1 MHRLIYATFLCG
13 LLLAQQSSS
22 DQSKPAAA
30 PTQSQP
36 ASDEDL
42 LRFRVGAEYVV
53 APVLAFDR
61 NGDYVN
67 GLRPDQFR
75 LFDNGKGQNVQVDV
89 SFNPISLVLLVQAN
103 EHVEGLLPQV
113 KRIGNLIAPLVVGD
127 QGEVALIAYDSR
139 IRVLQDFTND
149 PQKITEKVKTIYPG
163 SQSNRLIDAVVE
175 GTRML
180 RNRPKNRRRI
190 ILAIGETRDIG
201 SEGRAREALIGLQ
214 IQNIAFY
221 SVDMSRFMTTLTA
234 PTPVGRPDNLPPAMH
249 PMPMGVPATP
259 TTVAQAYGYNAG
271 RAEFLPL
278 MVELFKDAKAIF
290 KDNPIELFTKG
301 TGGSEFGFHNQKSL
315 EQAIERV
322 GEELHSEYIISYS
335 PNNRDEGGF
344 HEIVVDVT
352 GRPDV
357 KRVQTRPGYW
367 LAPKVG
373 DKK

>member
-1 MHRLIYATFLCG
+1 MYRLIFATFLCG
-13 LLLAQQSSS
+13 LSLAQQSST
-22 DQSKPAAA
+22 QSSTSPAAPRAQA
-30 PTQSQP
+30 PED
-36 ASDEDL
+36 ADL
-42 LRFRVGAEYVV
+42 LRFRVGAEYVA
-53 APVLAFDR
+53 APVLVFDR

-67 GLRPDQFR
+67 GLRPEQFR
-75 LFDNGKGQNVQVDV
+75 LFDNGKEQKVQVDV
-89 SFNPISLVLLVQAN
+89 TYNPISLVLLVQAN

-113 KRIGNLIAPLVVGD
+113 KRVGNLIAPLVVGD
-127 QGEVALIAYDSR
+127 QGEVSLIAYDSR
-139 IRVLQDFTND
+139 IRVMQDFTSD
-149 PQKITEKVKTIYPG
+149 PQKISEKLKTIYPG

-201 SEGRAREALIGLQ
+201 SENRAREALIGLQ
-214 IQNIAFY
+214 IQNVEFY
-221 SVDMSRFMTTLTA
+221 SVDMSRFMTSLTA

-249 PMPMGVPATP
+249 SMPGLVPSTP

-271 RAEFLPL
+271 RAEFIPA

-290 KDNPIELFTKG
+290 RDNPVELFTKG

-315 EQAIERV
+315 EAAISRI
-322 GEELHSEYIISYS
+322 GEELHSDYLLSYS

>member
-1 MHRLIYATFLCG
+1 MYRFIFATLLGG
-13 LLLAQQSSS
+13 LLLAQQSSN
-22 DQSKPAAA
+22 QTPPAQAA
-30 PTQSQP
+30 PQVQANP
-36 ASDEDL
+36 DQDL
-42 LRFRVGAEYVV
+42 LTFRVGAEYVS
-53 APVLAFDR
+53 APVLVFDR

-75 LFDNGKGQNVQVDV
+75 LFDNGKEQKVQVDV
-89 SFNPISLVLLVQAN
+89 TYNPISLVLLLQAN
-103 EHVEGLLPQV
+103 SHVEGLLPQV
-113 KRIGNLIAPLVVGD
+113 KRIGNLIEPLVVGD

-139 IRVLQDFTND
+139 IRTLQDFTSD
-149 PQKITEKVKTIYPG
+149 AQKITEKVKTIYPG
-163 SQSNRLIDAVVE
+163 STSNRLIDAVVE
-175 GTRML
+175 GTRLL

-190 ILAIGETRDIG
+190 MLAIGETRDIG
-201 SEGRAREALIGLQ
+201 SENRAREALIGLQ
-214 IQNIAFY
+214 IQNIEFY

-249 PMPMGVPATP
+249 PLPPGVPATP
-259 TTVAQAYGYNAG
+259 TTVAQTYGYNAG

-290 KDNPIELFTKG
+290 KSNPVEVFTKG

-315 EQAIERV
+315 ETAIQRV
-322 GEELHSEYIISYS
+322 GEELHSEYMISYS

-352 GRPDV
+352 GRNDV

-373 DKK
+373 NAK

>member
-1 MHRLIYATFLCG
+1 MYRLIFATFLCG
-13 LLLAQQSSS
+13 LSLAQQSS
-22 DQSKPAAA
+22 DQAKPPAPASQTEPAADA
-30 PTQSQP
+30 
-36 ASDEDL
+36 DL
-42 LRFRVGAEYVV
+42 LHFRVGAEYVS
-53 APVLAFDR
+53 APVLVFDR
-61 NGDYVN
+61 NGDSVD

-75 LFDNGKGQNVQVDV
+75 LFDNGKEQNIHVDV

-103 EHVEGLLPQV
+103 SHVEGLLPEV

-127 QGEVALIAYDSR
+127 QGEVALIAYDAR
-139 IRVLQDFTND
+139 IRVMQDFTSD
-149 PQKITEKVKTIYPG
+149 PQKITDKLKTIYPG
-163 SQSNRLIDAVVE
+163 SQSNRMIDAVVE

-201 SEGRAREALIGLQ
+201 SENRVREALIGLQ

-249 PMPMGVPATP
+249 PLPGGMPSTP
-259 TTVAQAYGYNAG
+259 TTVAQTYGYNAG
-271 RAEFLPL
+271 RAEFIPL
-278 MVELFKDAKAIF
+278 MVELFKDAKAVF
-290 KDNPIELFTKG
+290 RDNPVELFTKG
-301 TGGSEFGFHNQKSL
+301 TGGSEFGFHSQKSL

-322 GEELHSEYIISYS
+322 GEELHSQYLITYA

-352 GRPDV
+352 GRPEV

-367 LAPKVG
+367 LAPKG
-373 DKK
+373 ADK